1 MSFPL
6 EIAKLC
12 IDCNMV
18 FAGGRDV
25 CIACGST
32 QWIWLSRYIKALKDA
47 TERVKV
53 GRIGEKNEKNTKD
66 PIIDTT
72 IYDRT
77 LQLS

>member
-66 PIIDTT
+66 LIRNNDYTG
-72 IYDRT
+72 RV
-77 LQLS
+77 L